1 MSVNRELTAIFEQ
14 IADLMD
20 ILGEDRFRVNSYRRV
35 ARVIKDQARDIE
47 ALAQSSE
54 LDKLPGVGKA
64 SAAKIRQYLSDEKI
78 DLHQELLARVP
89 TGLPP
94 LLGVPGLGPKTIAL
108 VWKEGG
114 VTSTEELSAS
124 IDSGKLESLAG
135 LGAKKLQ
142 QIAKGIKFMK
152 QVGGYTP
159 LGAAMPIAQAV
170 IKQLK
175 SIKAVKKITEAGSL
189 RRRCETIGDLDL
201 LVAASDPKP
210 VIKAFTSLAD
220 VADILVAGDT
230 KVSVRVH
237 GGLQIDLR
245 LVEEKCF
252 GAALQYFTG
261 SKNHNVKLRERAVQA
276 GYKLNEYGL
285 FKGEKSV
292 AGRTE
297 EEIYAKLKLATP
309 PPEMREDRG
318 EIELAEKGPL
328 PKLIELADIRGD
340 MHMHTTASDGRMSIE
355 EMAETA
361 AELGYDYI
369 AIADHSVS
377 SAIANGLSTKRLE
390 AHIKAIR
397 KADKAMG
404 AQLSVLASS
413 EVDILADGKLDY
425 PDGLLAQLDWVT
437 ASAHT
442 AQRQPRN
449 KATARIKQAMDNPY
463 VNCIGHPTGRL
474 IGQREAM
481 DLDMEAIVEHAAN
494 TNTALEINASYHRL
508 DLKDTHARL
517 AAETG
522 VMLMINTDAH
532 HVDQLS
538 QMTYGV
544 ATARRAMVTA
554 DHVLNTRPLKQLC
567 AWRIGKLGDK

>member
-78 DLHQELLARVP
+78 DLHQDLLARVP

-114 VTSTEELSAS
+114 VTSTEELSAA

-201 LVAASDPKP
+201 LVAANDPKP

-297 EEIYAKLKLATP
+297 EEIYAQLKLATP

-355 EMAETA
+355 EMAETT

-397 KADKAMG
+397 KVDKAMG
-404 AQLSVLASS
+404 EKFNVLASS

-449 KATARIKQAMDNPY
+449 KATARIKRAMDNPY